1 MKSIRKRH
9 SGLNATSA
17 LGGIAVLGLTYLFI
31 RSLPELIRYVR
42 MNRM

>member
-1 MKSIRKRH
+1 MRSIRKRH

-17 LGGIAVLGLTYLFI
+17 IGGIAVLGITYLFI

-42 MNRM
+42 ISRM